1 MTLLDT
7 LRALVGPAHCLTD
20 ASATAPYLTDWRGR
34 YTGVAQAVVLP
45 ADTAQVAAVVQA
57 CVAVGVPI
65 VPQGGNTGLCGGAT
79 PLADGRAVVV
89 NLSRLRQV
97 RHVDPANNA
106 ITVEAGVTLAE
117 VQAAADGA
125 GRFFPLS
132 LASEGSCE
140 VGGIISTNAGG
151 VQVLRYGN
159 TRELVLGL
167 EVVLP
172 DGGVWNGLRALRK
185 DNTGYDLKH
194 LFIGAEGTLGI
205 VTAATLKLFAKPRQ
219 TVTAWLAVAG
229 PAAAV
234 DLLSR
239 LRGIAGDRVTAFEL
253 ISRPSLDL
261 VLQHIPDARD
271 PLPSP
276 QPWYVL
282 VELTDTLLSVDLGA
296 TLETELAAAISDGLV
311 ADGTIAASQ
320 AQAAALWRLRE
331 NISEAQKREGISI
344 KHDVSVPVSAIPEF
358 IERAAVALQQ
368 CYPGVRIVAFGHLGD
383 GNLHYNLSRPSR
395 DENADF
401 IARTEDVGRVVH
413 DLVHQLGGSISAEH
427 GIGQLKRDLLPRYKS
442 VTELQLMM
450 GIKALFDPQGL
461 MNPGKVL

>member
-1 MTLLDT
+1 VSGIENRTFHGIGVSAGT
-7 LRALVGPAHCLTD
+7 AVGPLVIVTPAPTAPADEAATTD
-20 ASATAPYLTDWRGR
+20 AAAASAQVRDVLEQVASGLEARAATAADHARPILEAGAMMARDPGLAMGIDTQLQSGKGPA
-34 YTGVAQAVVLP
+34 TAV
-45 ADTAQVAAVVQA
+45 TAAVEEYCAMFLSLGGYMAERVTDLRDVRDRAVARLLGQA
-57 CVAVGVPI
+57 EPGVPQLA
-65 VPQGGNTGLCGGAT
+65 VPSILAAHDLAPAETAT
-79 PLADGRAVVV
+79 LTSD
-89 NLSRLRQV
+89 
-97 RHVDPANNA
+97 
-106 ITVEAGVTLAE
+106 T
-117 VQAAADGA
+117 
-125 GRFFPLS
+125 
-132 LASEGSCE
+132 C
-140 VGGIISTNAGG
+140 
-151 VQVLRYGN
+151 
-159 TRELVLGL
+159 
-167 EVVLP
+167 
-172 DGGVWNGLRALRK
+172 
-185 DNTGYDLKH
+185 
-194 LFIGAEGTLGI
+194 LGI

-427 GIGQLKRDLLPRYKS
+427 GIGQLKRALLPTYKPP
-442 VTELQLMM
+442 VELDLMHR
-450 GIKALFDPQGL
+450 IKAALDPQGL